1 MKKSILFII
10 LSVVFFMSAL
20 NIVIIA
26 SFAKNFNEKV
36 GTLRHNLFLVKGE
49 FGSYKSTVN
58 NMLTATSDRV
68 TESIEEVDRIQ
79 SEVYTSMLAS
89 AEATSKRIDS
99 LLADFKAMQH
109 KATSVKSLLK

>member
-1 MKKSILFII
+1 MFITLSILF
-10 LSVVFFMSAL
+10 LMSAI
-20 NIVIIA
+20 NIVVVTTVTNDV
-26 SFAKNFNEKV
+26 KEKIDIV
-36 GTLRHNLFLVKGE
+36 KHNLFLVQGE

-79 SEVYTSMLAS
+79 SELYTSMLAS

-99 LLADFKAMQH
+99 LLADFNAMQH
-109 KATSVKSLLK
+109 KATSVKSFLK